1 MEAITLSRFPSSVM
15 LFGRKLPK
23 LAENGDSKTTIHIL
37 EKGDFGVEKYNESY
51 QSFVESQHRREGLEI
66 LTAAHEKFPSDTV
79 SMLSTKRPVRG
90 SGLKSTK

>member
-1 MEAITLSRFPSSVM
+1 M

-23 LAENGDSKTTIHIL
+23 LAEKGDSKSTIHVL

-66 LTAAHEKFPSDTV
+66 LTAAHEKFPTDTV
-79 SMLSTKRPVRG
+79 SMLRTKQPVR
-90 SGLKSTK
+90 SSSLKSLK